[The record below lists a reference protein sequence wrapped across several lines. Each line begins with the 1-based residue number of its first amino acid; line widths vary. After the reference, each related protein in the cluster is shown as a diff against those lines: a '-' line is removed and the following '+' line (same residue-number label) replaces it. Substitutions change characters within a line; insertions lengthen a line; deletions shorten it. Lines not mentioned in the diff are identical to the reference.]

1 MFDQIKARCKILQ
14 NVNIDLGK
22 KSVDGNLK

>member
-14 NVNIDLGK
+14 NMNIDLGK
-22 KSVDGNLK
+22 NSVHGDLK